1 MNARAMDNKTRPNE
15 LYATTLDV
23 NTSNENIQNSN
34 EEGNLNKRMF
44 SRFGENMELLRSK

>member
-15 LYATTLDV
+15 LYTTTLDV

-34 EEGNLNKRMF
+34 EESNL
-44 SRFGENMELLRSK
+44 SIEVWGEHGTT

>member
-1 MNARAMDNKTRPNE
+1 

-34 EEGNLNKRMF
+34 EEGNL
-44 SRFGENMELLRSK
+44 SIEVWGEHGIT

>member
-1 MNARAMDNKTRPNE
+1 MNAMAMDNMTRPNE

-34 EEGNLNKRMF
+34 EEGNLNIEVW
-44 SRFGENMELLRSK
+44 GEQGTT

>member
-23 NTSNENIQNSN
+23 N
-34 EEGNLNKRMF
+34 
-44 SRFGENMELLRSK
+44 RFGENMELLRSK